1 MYGGPMIE
9 QQMSH
14 LYSRLGEVRANWT
27 LDEVR
32 ALFALPFTDLLMHA
46 QRVHRLHFEPNQ
58 VQISTLL
65 SIKTGGCPEDCAYC
79 AQSVRYETGLGRD
92 ELMELEAVI
101 SAARKA
107 K

>member
-14 LYSRLGEVRANWT
+14 LYSRLG
-27 LDEVR
+27 EVR